1 MLRQKFLT
9 LLFAA
14 SLSVAV
20 SCSADEPSAARIDA
34 DNNLDGDTRTLIAY
48 FSAQGTT
55 KGVAEAIQRETGAD
69 IFFIEPAVPYAD
81 NPYDDSDRIQNEAY
95 NDLRPEVKTYLT
107 EEQMAKYDTIFV
119 GTPCWWHQPAMVVCT
134 FLEHY
139 SLDDKVIIPFVTY
152 GATTYLNE
160 TMQKLYKCTP
170 GSAHIPAELPEDL
183 DPDNIRQPQ
192 NDDAGIDMPT
202 AGTVRQWLDRI
213 GYGQCDSGIS
223 EIPDAT
229 VHEDNGIYSLS
240 GIRLPE
246 VPDSRTDLKKRPMPG
261 RNL

>member
-1 MLRQKFLT
+1 MLRLKFLT
-9 LLFAA
+9 LFFVATLP
-14 SLSVAV
+14 LAV
-20 SCSADEPSAARIDA
+20 SCSADEPSAAWIDA
-34 DNNLDGDTRTLIAY
+34 DNNINGDTKTLIAY

-69 IFFIEPAVPYAD
+69 IFFIEPSIPYSE

-107 EEQMAKYDTIFV
+107 ESQMAKYDTIFV

-139 SLDDKVIIPFVTY
+139 NLDDKVIIPFVTY

-170 GSAHIPAELPEDL
+170 GSVHIPAELPEDL

-192 NDDAGIDMPT
+192 NDDDGIDMPK
-202 AGTVRQWLDRI
+202 ASNVRSWLDRI
-213 GYGQCDSGIS
+213 GYGKNNSGIS
-223 EIPDAT
+223 EISYLLLS
-229 VHEDNGIYSLS
+229 EDHSIYSLNRTRLADIPES
-240 GIRLPE
+240 GIYIQG
-246 VPDSRTDLKKRPMPG
+246 G
-261 RNL
+261 RKHVVQ